1 MRKKL
6 FLYLWLLTP
15 VVLLAYHYGP
25 GQSGLAR
32 DAASQ
37 LIATARACEA
47 KEDWRGAME
56 AYGEA
61 LGKLPG
67 TDTATRWS
75 LRLAQSKA
83 RMRSGELPE
92 SITDFEGLLTDV
104 EAGGGTPAQAEEVR
118 ANLGTAQYYAGWL
131 MRLEGAKTE
140 EWTVPVESARQ
151 QFRLLAEEKARWRSC
166 RGEAIPGESRGHR
179 PPGADG
185 SLRAAGNA
193 AAEVL
198 PGLQKREPEVPLPM
212 PEQVQEARREGAEG
226 CSRRRLRRAAA
237 RRILNPQ
244 TLRRSWELS
253 LFVS

>member
-1 MRKKL
+1 MAM
-6 FLYLWLLTP
+6 LT

-92 SITDFEGLLTDV
+92 SIADFEGLLNPKGAPDERFLDKFILTLGLGFRFDYTWRF
-104 EAGGGTPAQAEEVR
+104 EAGWQG
-118 ANLGTAQYYAGWL
+118 
-131 MRLEGAKTE
+131 
-140 EWTVPVESARQ
+140 
-151 QFRLLAEEKARWRSC
+151 
-166 RGEAIPGESRGHR
+166 
-179 PPGADG
+179 
-185 SLRAAGNA
+185 
-193 AAEVL
+193 
-198 PGLQKREPEVPLPM
+198 
-212 PEQVQEARREGAEG
+212 QEAVNSSKPGDPRSIVNALQL
-226 CSRRRLRRAAA
+226 RLIDYIR
-237 RRILNPQ
+237 
-244 TLRRSWELS
+244 
-253 LFVS
+253 